1 MNIRILEPKDVTQ
14 SYIDWMLDKEVVK
27 YSENQYKLF
36 TLEKQKLYVQD
47 CFFNKNIDLYGV
59 FFNKEHIGNIS
70 LKDLSSPHKRAEI
83 TYLIGKKNYWNKGFG
98 SRLVS
103 IIVEKAREEYQLKK
117 LYAGV
122 AKENISS
129 QKVLEKNNFKLEGI
143 RQNHLFL
150 NNVFMD
156 QMDYGLIL

>member
-1 MNIRILEPKDVTQ
+1 MNIRILEPNDVTQ

-36 TLEKQKLYVQD
+36 TLEKQKMYVQD
-47 CFFNKNIDLYGV
+47 CFLNKNIDLYGI
-59 FFNKEHIGNIS
+59 FLNEEHIGNIS

-83 TYLIGKKNYWNKGFG
+83 TYLIGKKNYWNKGLG
-98 SRLVS
+98 SKLIS
-103 IIVEKAREEYQLKK
+103 IIIEKAREEYQLKK

-143 RQNHLFL
+143 RENHLFL

>member
-1 MNIRILEPKDVTQ
+1 MNIRILEPNDVTQ

-27 YSENQYKLF
+27 YSENQYKL
-36 TLEKQKLYVQD
+36 EKQKMYVQD
-47 CFFNKNIDLYGV
+47 CFLNKNIDLYGI
-59 FFNKEHIGNIS
+59 FLNEEHIGNIS

-83 TYLIGKKNYWNKGFG
+83 TYLIGKKNYWNKGLG
-98 SRLVS
+98 SKLIS
-103 IIVEKAREEYQLKK
+103 IIIEKAREEYQLKK

-143 RQNHLFL
+143 RENHLFL